1 MWFISYNWIW
11 IFIRGDRFKSYFC
24 DFRACSPCLT
34 PLSLFLKKGR
44 GLCYEEEPWEY
55 KNALKGRLRER
66 LKETGRKSKWWK
78 RGSQVRWTVGRMGA
92 GEIISDFM
100 CWNSHSCHKLLNFLR
115 WQMNIFLNFFSWNI
129 TLQQDALE
137 KCQEKKTEGG
147 KVLGWEEDK
156 MIYVWTYGGRSLNL
170 LLKPSWPPG
179 WNYFLL
185 DSH

>member
-1 MWFISYNWIW
+1 M
-11 IFIRGDRFKSYFC
+11 
-24 DFRACSPCLT
+24 
-34 PLSLFLKKGR
+34 
-44 GLCYEEEPWEY
+44 
-55 KNALKGRLRER
+55 KGRLRER

-78 RGSQVRWTVGRMGA
+78 RGSQVGWTVGRMGA

-100 CWNSHSCHKLLNFLR
+100 CWNSHSCHKLLNFFLMKTFLR

-156 MIYVWTYGGRSLNL
+156 MIYVWTYGGRSLTSSSSLPDL
-170 LLKPSWPPG
+170 LGGTISSWTPTRLAH
-179 WNYFLL
+179 FLL
-185 DSH
+185 GLVQ